1 MMLQNLAVPKTVSKQ
16 SSGKSIARAI
26 KWSQDLPT
34 WMRLASGV
42 LGFLTSFLLVGLPA
56 IALIIIDR
64 IIPSGNSDAL
74 LKLFYLG
81 ATTVLSVCI
90 IELMRMKALQ
100 HYVVNVRGVIFFQD
114 SCFALFW
121 AFLVGFIH
129 PLLAV
134 PSVAVA
140 IILYVAWK
148 FRKPLQKGQE
158 NAIELP
164 DFEAEKVDACG
175 LGPAFH
181 EMAAQGKFSSIQ
193 RLDFQTLGQWLTTS
207 FLRRITFVVVLI
219 LTSWLHINANI
230 SLGTAIATIFIN
242 QLNLEVFIR
251 CYQVQSLRTPRY
263 DVGELEKIIA
273 TREKVNAK
281 NTRVIDASGILS
293 IEGLTSDGFAPLS
306 GDVFPGLCLAF
317 IGPSGCGKSSILK
330 CIATG
335 QYEGGR
341 VEFGG
346 KALDRLQS
354 GARVLGYVPPSP
366 INLPGSFV
374 QNVTGFDPQANELD
388 ALELIMQLDPY
399 EDVFRDEDLMND
411 RLENNFNAQGQIISI
426 ARALFMNSAI
436 LILDAPE
443 LYLDKASKA
452 ALLALIL
459 KAKTE
464 GKIVLLATDD
474 DYLMTAADEM
484 IKLDRG
490 IVTDRGPVDEVLAR
504 HHERWV
510 RVSFKP
516 TKRDAFR
523 LGLWLDAQLGQGLPH
538 LFRER
543 VKLAAND
550 LLFLAPRDSFGERED
565 NSIFD
570 LKVGLNEVTISLHD
584 RGDLLEVHEENAV
597 EEPINEAEVV
607 RILSNADHF
616 QQKLKEGYRQITVRF
631 LVELEIACVNDEAVG

>member
-1 MMLQNLAVPKTVSKQ
+1 MLQNLAVPKTAKA
-16 SSGKSIARAI
+16 SSSVKDIARAI

-64 IIPSGNSDAL
+64 IIPSGSSGAL

-81 ATTVLSVCI
+81 ATTVVSVCV

-121 AFLVGFIH
+121 AFLIGFIH
-129 PLLAV
+129 PLLAA
-134 PSVAVA
+134 PSVVA
-140 IILYVAWK
+140 AMILFVAWK
-148 FRKPLQKGQE
+148 FRKPLQKEQFHQS
-158 NAIELP
+158 ELP
-164 DFEAEKVDACG
+164 EFEAEKIDACG
-175 LGPAFH
+175 LGPAFY

-207 FLRRITFVVVLI
+207 FLRRFTFVVVLI
-219 LTSWLHINANI
+219 LTAWLHIDINI

-263 DVGELEKIIA
+263 DVGQLEKIIT
-273 TREKVNAK
+273 TREKIHEK
-281 NTRVIDASGILS
+281 NTNPLNMAGILS
-293 IEGLTSDGFAPLS
+293 IDGLKAEGFTAFS

-317 IGPSGCGKSSILK
+317 IGPSGCGKSRILK
-330 CIATG
+330 SIATG
-335 QYEGGR
+335 QYETGR

-346 KALDRLQS
+346 NALGRLQQ
-354 GARVLGYVPPSP
+354 GARVLGYVPPYP

-374 QNVTGFDPQANELD
+374 QNVTGFDPQSDELD

-399 EDVFRDEDLMND
+399 EDVFREEDLIND
-411 RLENNFNAQGQIISI
+411 KLGNNFSAQGQIISI
-426 ARALFMNSAI
+426 ARAFYMNAEI
-436 LILDAPE
+436 LILDTPE
-443 LYLDKASKA
+443 LFLDKASKA

-459 KAKTE
+459 KAKTD

-474 DYLMTAADEM
+474 DYIMTAADEM

-490 IVTDRGPVDEVLAR
+490 VVTDRGPVDEVLVR

-523 LGLWLDAQLGQGLPH
+523 LGLWLDAQLGRSLPQD
-538 LFRER
+538 FCER

-565 NSIFD
+565 DSIFD
-570 LKVGLNEVTISLHD
+570 LKVGLNEVVISLHD
-584 RGDLLEVHEENAV
+584 RGDLLEVNESDVA
-597 EEPINEAEVV
+597 EEPLNKAEVA

-616 QQKLKEGYRQITVRF
+616 QQRLKEGYRQITVRF
-631 LVELEIACVNDEAVG
+631 LIGGDYLQSAKGMVS

>member
-1 MMLQNLAVPKTVSKQ
+1 MLHDLAVPKTPKKQ
-16 SSGKSIARAI
+16 SSVTNLIKAS
-26 KWSQDLPT
+26 KWSQDIPS
-34 WMRLASGV
+34 WMRIASGI

-64 IIPSGNSDAL
+64 IIPSGSSDTL
-74 LKLFYLG
+74 MRLFYLG
-81 ATTVLSVCI
+81 ATTVLSVGL

-100 HYVVNVRGVIFFQD
+100 HYVINVRGIIFFQD

-129 PLLAV
+129 PLLAA
-134 PSVAVA
+134 PSVVA
-140 IILYVAWK
+140 ALVLFIAWK
-148 FRKPLQKGQE
+148 FRKPLQKEQFQE
-158 NAIELP
+158 IDLP

-175 LGPAFH
+175 LGPAFY
-181 EMAAQGKFSSIQ
+181 EMAAQGKVPSVQ

-207 FLRRITFVVVLI
+207 LLRRFTLVVVLI
-219 LTSWLHINANI
+219 LTAWLNIESNI

-263 DVGELEKIIA
+263 DIGQLEKILSR
-273 TREKVNAK
+273 REKAELI
-281 NTRVIDASGILS
+281 NTRPADHNNILS
-293 IEGLTSDGFAPLS
+293 IEGLKGEGFAPIS

-317 IGPSGCGKSSILK
+317 IGPSGCGKSRILK
-330 CIATG
+330 SIATG
-335 QYEGGR
+335 CFEAGR

-346 KALDRLQS
+346 NNLTRAELGGRL
-354 GARVLGYVPPSP
+354 VGYVPPNP

-374 QNVTGFDPQANELD
+374 KNVTGFDPQADELT
-388 ALELIMQLDPY
+388 ALELILQLDPY
-399 EDVFRDEDLMND
+399 EDVFRDEDLLND
-411 RLENNFNAQGQIISI
+411 NLENNFSAQGQIVSI
-426 ARALFMNSAI
+426 ARAIYMDPAI

-443 LYLDKASKA
+443 LFLDKASKA

-459 KAKTE
+459 KAKTD

-474 DYLMTAADEM
+474 DYLMTAADEV

-490 IVTDRGPVDEVLAR
+490 VVTDRGPVDEVLTR

-523 LGLWLDAQLGQGLPH
+523 LGLWLDAQLGQRLSDS
-538 LFRER
+538 LKER
-543 VKLAAND
+543 VKTAAND

-584 RGDLLEVHEENAV
+584 RGELLEVL
-597 EEPINEAEVV
+597 EPSREDGPTNKIEVA

-616 QQKLKEGYRQITVRF
+616 QQNLKEGYRQITVRF
-631 LVELEIACVNDEAVG
+631 RNVDQYADTISEVSG